1 LPEVENPYVFL
12 SNIVSKPTTSA
23 VMDQQWQYTTLQK
36 WNQEREADEPD
47 NGKE

>member
-12 SNIVSKPTTSA
+12 SNIVSKSKTSP
-23 VMDQQWQYTTLQK
+23 VTDQQWQYTTLQK
-36 WNQEREADEPD
+36 WNQERGADEPN